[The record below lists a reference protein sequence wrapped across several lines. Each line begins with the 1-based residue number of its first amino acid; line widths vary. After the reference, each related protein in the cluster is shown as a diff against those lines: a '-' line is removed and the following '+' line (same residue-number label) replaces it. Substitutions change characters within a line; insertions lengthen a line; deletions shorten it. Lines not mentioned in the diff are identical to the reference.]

1 MMEAKPTSAS
11 QPQVSR
17 VIPIYNSKGDA
28 DAFLVYP
35 FLFNRTGDWIG
46 WVTPNRDVYS
56 VLGNYVGYLTNEPR
70 ILRKRVTDTLKPRM
84 KPVTPPRRISPPAHV
99 PLPPMMQELMYST
112 VDVLLEEPER
122 LHTLDSGELRED
134 LD

>member
-1 MMEAKPTSAS
+1 METKPATSIS
-11 QPQVSR
+11 QPNASR
-17 VIPIYNSKGDA
+17 IIPIYNTKGDA

-35 FLFNRTGDWIG
+35 FLFNRTGDWVG

-56 VLGNYVGYLTNEPR
+56 VLGHYVGYLTNEPR
-70 ILRKRVTDTLKPRM
+70 ILRPRVIETAKPNM

-99 PLPPMMQELMYST
+99 PLPPMMAELTYST
-112 VDVLLEEPER
+112 IDVLLEEPER
-122 LHTLDSGELRED
+122 LHAMDMGEFRED